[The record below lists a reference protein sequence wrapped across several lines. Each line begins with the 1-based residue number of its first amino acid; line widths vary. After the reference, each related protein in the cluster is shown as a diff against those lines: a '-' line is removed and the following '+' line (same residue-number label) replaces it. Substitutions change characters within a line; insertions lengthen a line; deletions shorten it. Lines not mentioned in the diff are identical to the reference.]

1 MSESSGGIPAK
12 GKTPEEILATMTAFK
27 EGDADWHS
35 GRTFSLVYHGGDEH
49 LRLLQDAYSL
59 FISENLLNPMAFK
72 SLKRMEH
79 EVVRMT
85 ADMLHGGPDAVGSM
99 SSGGTE
105 SILLAV
111 KTYRDR
117 ARRKRPWIRRPEM
130 VVPQSIHVAFEKAA
144 KYFGLRFVKVPLDD
158 DFRVNVKALRRRI
171 GHNTVMIAA
180 SAPQFPHGVIDP
192 IEEIAQLALQHKL
205 PFHVDG
211 CIGGFLL
218 PWIERLGIPLPRW
231 DYRVPGVSSISA
243 DAHKFGYA
251 SKGASVVT
259 YRDMSYMRDQFF
271 ISTDFPGGV
280 YAGPTMAGSRPG
292 GAVAA
297 AWAAMMYMGQDGYLE
312 MARQTMEITG
322 RYLDGVS
329 KISGVKVLGQPQ
341 MSLVAIASDDP
352 AVDIYVLGDQLEERG
367 WEVDRQQFPASLH
380 VTLTSNHG
388 PVLDQYLADLRDSVQ
403 FVRAHPE
410 LGSEGKAAMYGM
422 MAKIPVRGMVRLS
435 VQKIMEGMYGPT
447 GEVPDLSRVGEGE
460 NAAPLL
466 KLVDRYGARA
476 MALWEKVEGLVRKVG
491 LKRHY

>member
-1 MSESSGGIPAK
+1 MNQESGAIPEKGG
-12 GKTPEEILATMTAFK
+12 TREQILATMEALK

-35 GRTFSLVYHGGDEH
+35 GRTFSLVYHGGEEH
-49 LRLLQDAYSL
+49 LLLLQQAYSL

-99 SSGGTE
+99 TSGGTE

-130 VVPQSIHVAFEKAA
+130 VVPRSIHLAFEKAA

-171 GHNTVMIAA
+171 GRNTVMIAA

-192 IEEIAQLALQHKL
+192 IEEIGQIARKRKL

-218 PWIERLGIPLPRW
+218 PWVERLGTPLPRW
-231 DYRVPGVSSISA
+231 DFRVPGVTSISA
-243 DAHKFGYA
+243 DVHKYGYA

-271 ISTDFPGGV
+271 ISTDFPGGI
-280 YAGPTMAGSRPG
+280 YAGPTMQGTRPG

-297 AWAAMMYMGQDGYLE
+297 AWAAMQHMGQDGYME
-312 MARQTMEITG
+312 MARQTMEVTR
-322 RYLDGVS
+322 RYLDGLARVP
-329 KISGVKVLGQPQ
+329 GVKVLGQPQ

-352 AVDIYVLGDQLEERG
+352 AVDIYVVGDQLEERG
-367 WEVDRQQFPASLH
+367 WEVDRQQYPACLH

-388 PVLDQYLADLRDSVQ
+388 PVLDQYLADLADSVEH
-403 FVRAHPE
+403 VRAHPE
-410 LGSEGKAAMYGM
+410 LSSQGKAAMYGM
-422 MAKIPVRGMVRLS
+422 MAKVPLRSMVRMS
-435 VQKIMEGMYGPT
+435 VRKIMEGMYGPT
-447 GEVPDLSRVGEGE
+447 GEVPDLSAVGEGE
-460 NAAPLL
+460 NADPLL
-466 KLVDRYGARA
+466 KLVDKYGPQA
-476 MALWEKVEGLVRKVG
+476 MAVWDKVLGIKDRIKNRE
-491 LKRHY
+491 

>member
-1 MSESSGGIPAK
+1 MNQESGAIPEKGG
-12 GKTPEEILATMTAFK
+12 TREQILATMEALK

-35 GRTFSLVYHGGDEH
+35 GRTFSLVYHGGEEH
-49 LRLLQDAYSL
+49 LLLLQQAYSL

-99 SSGGTE
+99 TSGGTE

-130 VVPQSIHVAFEKAA
+130 VVPRSIHVAFEKAA

-171 GHNTVMIAA
+171 GRNTVMIAA

-192 IEEIAQLALQHKL
+192 IEEIGQIARKRKL

-218 PWIERLGIPLPRW
+218 PWVERLGTPLPRW
-231 DYRVPGVSSISA
+231 DFRVPGVTSISA
-243 DAHKFGYA
+243 DVHKYGYA

-271 ISTDFPGGV
+271 ISTDFPGGI
-280 YAGPTMAGSRPG
+280 YAGPTMQGTRPG

-297 AWAAMMYMGQDGYLE
+297 AWAAMQHMGQDGYME
-312 MARQTMEITG
+312 MARQTMEVTR
-322 RYLDGVS
+322 RYLDGLARVP
-329 KISGVKVLGQPQ
+329 GVKVLGQPQ

-352 AVDIYVLGDQLEERG
+352 AVDIYVVGDQLEERG
-367 WEVDRQQFPASLH
+367 WEVDRQQYPACLH

-388 PVLDQYLADLRDSVQ
+388 PVLDQYLADLADSVEH
-403 FVRAHPE
+403 VRAHPE
-410 LGSEGKAAMYGM
+410 LSSQGKAAMYGM
-422 MAKIPVRGMVRLS
+422 MAKVPLRSMVRMS
-435 VQKIMEGMYGPT
+435 VRKIMEGMYGPT
-447 GEVPDLSRVGEGE
+447 GEVPDLSAVGEGE
-460 NAAPLL
+460 NADPLL
-466 KLVDRYGARA
+466 KLVDKYGPQA
-476 MALWEKVEGLVRKVG
+476 MAVWDKVLGIKDRIKNRE
-491 LKRHY
+491 

>member
-1 MSESSGGIPAK
+1 MNDNSGAIPPR
-12 GKTPEEILATMTAFK
+12 GGTPEQILATMTALK

-35 GRTFSLVYHGGDEH
+35 GRTFSLVYHGGEAH

-85 ADMLHGGPDAVGSM
+85 ADMLHGGPESVGSM
-99 SSGGTE
+99 TSGGTE

-130 VVPQSIHVAFEKAA
+130 VVPRSIHVAFEKAA
-144 KYFGLRFVKVPLDD
+144 KYFGLRFVKVPLLD
-158 DFRVNVKALRRRI
+158 DFRVDVKAMARRI
-171 GHNTVMIAA
+171 GRNTVMIAA

-192 IEEIAQLALQHKL
+192 IEELGRLALEHKL
-205 PFHVDG
+205 PFHVDA

-218 PWIERLGIPLPRW
+218 PWIERLGTPLPRW

-243 DAHKFGYA
+243 DVHKYGYA

-259 YRDMSYMRDQFF
+259 YSDMSYMRDQFF
-271 ISTDFPGGV
+271 ISTDFPGGI
-280 YAGPTMAGSRPG
+280 YAGPTMQGTRPG

-297 AWAAMMYMGQDGYLE
+297 AWAAMQHMGQDGYME
-312 MARQTMEITG
+312 MARQTMEVTRRFLEGLSRI
-322 RYLDGVS
+322 DGL
-329 KISGVKVLGQPQ
+329 KALGHPH

-352 AVDIYVLGDQLEERG
+352 ELDVYVVGDQLEQRG
-367 WEVDRQQFPASLH
+367 WEVDRQHKPASLH

-388 PVLDQYLADLRDSVQ
+388 PVLDQYLTDLRQSVEY
-403 FVRAHPE
+403 VRLHPE
-410 LGSEGKAAMYGM
+410 LSSQGKAAMYGM
-422 MAKIPVRGMVRLS
+422 MAKVPMRGMVAAS
-435 VQKIMEGMYGPT
+435 VRKIMEGMYGPT
-447 GEVPDLSRVGEGE
+447 GEVPDLSHVGEGE
-460 NAAPLL
+460 DADLLL
-466 KLVDRYGARA
+466 KLVDRYGAQA
-476 MALWEKVEGLVRKVG
+476 MKVWEKAEGLLGRLGVG
-491 LKRHY
+491 K

>member
-1 MSESSGGIPAK
+1 MSKPADGIPAQ
-12 GKTPEEILATMTAFK
+12 GGTPEEILATMTALK
-27 EGDADWHS
+27 QGDADWHS
-35 GRTFSLVYHGGDEH
+35 GRTFSLVYHGGEEH
-49 LRLLQDAYSL
+49 LHLLREAYGL

-85 ADMLHGGPDAVGSM
+85 ADMLHGGPETVGSM

-130 VVPQSIHVAFEKAA
+130 VVPRSIHVAFEKAA
-144 KYFGLRFVKVPLDD
+144 KYFGLRFVKVPLDE

-171 GHNTVMIAA
+171 GRNTVMIAA

-192 IEEIAQLALQHKL
+192 IEEIGQVALERKL

-218 PWIERLGIPLPRW
+218 PWMERLGTPLPRW
-231 DYRVPGVSSISA
+231 DFRVPGVTSISA
-243 DAHKFGYA
+243 DVHKYGYA

-280 YAGPTMAGSRPG
+280 YAGPTMAGTRPG

-297 AWAAMMYMGQDGYLE
+297 AWAAMMHMGQDGYME
-312 MARQTMEITG
+312 MARQTMEVTR
-322 RYLDGVS
+322 RYLDGVARVR
-329 KISGVKVLGQPQ
+329 GVKVLGQPQ
-341 MSLVAIASDDP
+341 MSLVALASDDP
-352 AVDIYVLGDQLEERG
+352 DVDIYVVGDQLEERG
-367 WEVDRQQFPASLH
+367 WEVDRQQMPACLH

-388 PVLDQYLADLRDSVQ
+388 PVLDQYLADLQDSVEH
-403 FVRAHPE
+403 VRAHPE
-410 LGSEGKAAMYGM
+410 LSSQGKAAMYGM
-422 MAKIPVRGMVRLS
+422 MAKIPMRGMVRMS

-447 GEVPDLSRVGEGE
+447 GEVPDLSAVGEGE
-460 NAAPLL
+460 NADPLL
-466 KLVDRYGARA
+466 KLIDRYGAPA
-476 MALWEKVEGLVRKVG
+476 MALWEKVEGLARKVG
-491 LKRHY
+491 WRG